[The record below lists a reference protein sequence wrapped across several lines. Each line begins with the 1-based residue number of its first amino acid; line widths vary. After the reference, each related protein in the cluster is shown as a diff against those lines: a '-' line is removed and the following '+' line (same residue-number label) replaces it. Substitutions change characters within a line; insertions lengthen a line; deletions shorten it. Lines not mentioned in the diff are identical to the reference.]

1 MQISYLISPDL
12 HRMTGVWLNFQQ
24 LVISLLVVVWIT
36 SVHRDCLGNDDPT
49 DSVVAERR
57 EIVSEALSYEH
68 RERSQPRP
76 LHIHILKLNLQKQDL
91 EWRVVLGKDP
101 DGDGPAEAE
110 LTSPF
115 QLAKQTDHVL
125 AVVNTN
131 PWSEMPTESGKT
143 AEKAIWYPGRP
154 VDISGLAVSRGLV
167 RSEPQKGYVSI
178 WRGKSGRHEMNNA
191 VDNVESV
198 EEGFGGFQQI
208 VRDGERIVQNDSSLH
223 PRTGVG
229 FDPQK
234 ESMFFVVVDGRQPG
248 YSEGMTT
255 VELAEFFLEIGCWD
269 AANLDGGGSS
279 IMALSDAGSSKLV
292 TANRPSDRL
301 PGGITMTRPLPIA
314 VVLRAKEKSE
324 QESPNR

>member
-1 MQISYLISPDL
+1 MRIYFLIVPVL
-12 HRMTGVWLNFQQ
+12 HRVTGAWRNLLQ
-24 LVISLLVVVWIT
+24 LTASVLIVVWIT

-49 DSVVAERR
+49 GSDVVERR
-57 EIVSEALSYEH
+57 EIVNEALSYEH
-68 RERSQPRP
+68 RERRQPRP

-131 PWSEMPTESGKT
+131 PWSEMPTESAKT

-178 WRGKSGRHEMNNA
+178 WRDKTGRHEMNHA
-191 VDNVESV
+191 LDNVATV
-198 EEGFGGFQQI
+198 EESFGGFQQI
-208 VRDGERIVQNDSSLH
+208 VKDGKRIVQNDASLH

-229 FDPQK
+229 FDQQK

-255 VELAEFFLEIGCWD
+255 VELADLFLEIGCWD

-314 VVLRAKEKSE
+314 VVLRAK
-324 QESPNR
+324 